1 MYARELDCGEPQRRL
16 PDTGL
21 AFEDERLRPV
31 LLVTIDERAKGRE
44 LGVPAND
51 FCHHRHA
58 TIVTDVTTNP
68 NLAGRRLFDQL
79 PQRTEL
85 ERTGLSETDGV
96 THLEYRV
103 VR

>member
-1 MYARELDCGEPQRRL
+1 M
-16 PDTGL
+16 
-21 AFEDERLRPV
+21 
-31 LLVTIDERAKGRE
+31 
-44 LGVPAND
+44 
-51 FCHHRHA
+51 
-58 TIVTDVTTNP
+58 TDVTTKPNP
-68 NLAGRRLFDQL
+68 GRRLFDQL